1 MLHIS
6 TAFSSKVF
14 TAFGIGVRGGQI
26 IPSEWW
32 EAQLKEK
39 CPPSVQA
46 KTTAMG
52 CWQDLE
58 TPLLESL
65 KIRPPRVASLR
76 PANNTQHVL
85 GDSWGHFHSSDG
97 DIYNQYRPPKWF
109 AQLVSPNLTKSLEY
123 EEKRKFVSFVF
134 FSLHYLYLHIDS
146 LVEKKYFIYLSL
158 LKPLRWHS
166 RGCLLLKM
174 LHLPPCSHCLY

>member
-1 MLHIS
+1 MGGSAERKVS
-6 TAFSSKVF
+6 TQCAGKNN
-14 TAFGIGVRGGQI
+14 
-26 IPSEWW
+26 
-32 EAQLKEK
+32 
-39 CPPSVQA
+39 CN
-46 KTTAMG
+46 G

-65 KIRPPRVASLR
+65 KIRPPQVASLR

-97 DIYNQYRPPKWF
+97 DIYNQYRPPP
-109 AQLVSPNLTKSLEY
+109 QMVCSVSVTKSY
-123 EEKRKFVSFVF
+123 KISWIWRKEKICILCLFLFTLFIFTYRLISRKEI
-134 FSLHYLYLHIDS
+134 L
-146 LVEKKYFIYLSL
+146 IYLSL